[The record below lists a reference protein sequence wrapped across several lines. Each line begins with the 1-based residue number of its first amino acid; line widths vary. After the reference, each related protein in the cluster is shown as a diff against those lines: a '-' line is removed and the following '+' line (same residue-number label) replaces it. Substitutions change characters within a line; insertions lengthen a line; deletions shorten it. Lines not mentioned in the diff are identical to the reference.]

1 MIIDTHCHLNFNFFH
16 DDLPDVLAR
25 ARDCGVGRIVVPATD
40 IPSSE
45 EAIELSHQYPEIFAA
60 VGIHPNDAAGFSS
73 KDIDR
78 LHELAL
84 DPKVVA
90 IGEIGLDKYHD
101 DVDLAVQMTAFESQL
116 ELARILN
123 LPVLIHNREAD
134 LETETILN
142 RWFKETAHSRKG
154 ILHAFSSS
162 LEFAKSAVEM
172 GFYLGF
178 GGPVT
183 YKNAESKRQ
192 VIREIQR
199 DRIVLETDAPFL
211 SPQPKRGKRNEPAF
225 TVFIAEEIARIWDTS
240 LDMVTEITTQNAA
253 RIFQWNNLKS

>member
-1 MIIDTHCHLNFNFFH
+1 VIVDTHCHLNFNLFH
-16 DDLPDVLAR
+16 DDLTDVLSR

-40 IPSSE
+40 IPTSE
-45 EAIELSHQYPEIFAA
+45 EAIELSHQYPEIYAA
-60 VGIHPNDAAGFSS
+60 VGIHPNDAGNFSQR
-73 KDIDR
+73 DIDR
-78 LHELAL
+78 LHDLAL

-116 ELARILN
+116 ELARSLN

-134 LETETILN
+134 PEMAGTLN
-142 RWFKETAHSRKG
+142 RWFSEGRKSRNG

-162 LEFAKSAVEM
+162 LEFAKAAVEM
-172 GFYLGF
+172 GFFLGF

-183 YKNAESKRQ
+183 YKNAGSKRQ

-225 TVFIAEEIARIWDTS
+225 TVFIAEEIAKIWDTS